1 MAGGSGSAPEE
12 DCGELTGCRKLKRE
26 IQAYVKKADQ
36 WIKDHQKEFIEE
48 IQGLARIPS
57 VSHPEEAAENA
68 PFGPACRSALDR
80 ALERGR
86 AYGFDTE
93 DLAGYAGVISMGD
106 RRNAIG
112 LIAHLDVVPVG
123 DGWIYPP
130 FGATYLPEHDALIGR
145 GVDDN
150 KGSAVMALFVM
161 RMLREW
167 GAPLRHGV
175 ALYCGTSE
183 ENGMHDMKA
192 LRERGHVFP
201 KLSLVPDAGF
211 PVNYGQK
218 GSLNGFIQ
226 AKAIGNLLSFDG
238 GSAHNVV
245 PDRAECVI
253 DAEEAA
259 VQAALQK
266 LPDGLRGKITAGK
279 TPEGV
284 RLTAAGQSG
293 HAAFPDGGVN
303 AIAVLAAALV
313 SSNLLTGAAA
323 KAIAGLYALTRDN
336 HGCSEGVFYEDELSG
351 PLTLVYTIA
360 HLKDGVLRVGLD
372 CRYPITCPGGKLRSS
387 LIEAWKALGYTP
399 EDLQLSDPYYIPKES
414 PYVAA
419 LQQVYHS
426 LTGSGEPPYTMGG
439 GTYSKAV
446 PNAVS
451 FGPGVKGPSRVRAF
465 LPEGHG
471 GAHGRDEALP
481 MEKVYNCA
489 RIYVAALL
497 TLDEILD

>member
-1 MAGGSGSAPEE
+1 MKP
-12 DCGELTGCRKLKRE
+12 E
-26 IQAYVKKADQ
+26 IQAYVEKANL
-36 WIKDHQKEFIEE
+36 WINAHKAEFIEE

-68 PFGPACRSALDR
+68 PFGAGCRRALDH
-80 ALERGR
+80 ALARGQ
-86 AYGFDTE
+86 AYGFETE
-93 DLAGYAGVISMGD
+93 DLDGYAGVISLGD
-106 RRNAIG
+106 RSNAIG

-130 FGATYLPEHDALIGR
+130 FGATYIKEHDALIGR

-167 GAPLRHGV
+167 GVPLRHGI

-183 ENGMHDMKA
+183 ENGMHDMRA

-201 KLSLVPDAGF
+201 RLSLVPDAGF

-218 GSLNGFIQ
+218 GSLTGFIR
-226 AKAIGNLLSFDG
+226 ADAEGNLISFDA
-238 GSAHNVV
+238 GSAHNVI
-245 PDRAECVI
+245 PDTAVCVI
-253 DAEEAA
+253 AREEKE
-259 VQAALQK
+259 VYEALKK
-266 LPDGLRGKITAGK
+266 LPDALRKSITAEK
-279 TPEGV
+279 TPEGM
-284 RLTAAGQSG
+284 RLTAIGQSG
-293 HAAFPDGGVN
+293 HAARPDDSQN
-303 AIAVLAAALV
+303 AIASLSAALTG
-313 SSNLLTGAAA
+313 SELLTGSAA
-323 KAIAGLYALTRDN
+323 KAVAGLHQLTRDN
-336 HGCSEGVFYEDELSG
+336 HGYSEGVFYEDEMSG

-372 CRYPITCPGGKLRSS
+372 SRYPITCPGDRLQAS
-387 LIEAWKALGYTP
+387 LIRAWDALGYAP
-399 EDLQLSDPYYIPKES
+399 EALDLSAPYYMPRES
-414 PYVAA
+414 PFVTA
-419 LQQVYHS
+419 LQEVYHD
-426 LTGSGEPPYTMGG
+426 LTGSDDPPYTMGG

-446 PNAVS
+446 PNAIS
-451 FGPGVKGPSRVRAF
+451 FGPGTKDPSRVHAF

-489 RIYVAALL
+489 RIYVAAIL
-497 TLDEILD
+497 TLDQILD